1 MKYDNEP
8 YWVRMHQRH
17 AGRLKAV
24 GHSSLSEEFNKLK
37 YASESGTFLDVLQ
50 GLKSQL
56 NEKAKL
62 SVMDIGAGTGYW
74 TGLFSDWF
82 KGEGLHAEMSV
93 LDLSL
98 DALKS
103 IQANYPWVEVIQ
115 EDLRSVDV
123 SLRSNSFDV
132 VMAFYCLHHLV
143 RIEDFLHGLTFSA
156 KSVRP
161 GGFLMIMDPILT
173 KAFTYHDTLDF
184 ASFEGNGIP
193 RHLYLLDDVLSKE
206 GLRKVAMRPAVSFIL
221 NGNIEGY
228 SRFSFLI
235 CTAIWRALQIFYR
248 RSAWTKPIGEIVLSL
263 DSVLKDANLGFSSSL
278 CLYQKG
284 RL

>member
-17 AGRLKAV
+17 AGRLRGV

-37 YASESGTFLDVLQ
+37 YASESGTFVDVLR

-56 NEKAKL
+56 SEKAKL

-74 TGLFSDWF
+74 TGLFSDWC

-103 IQANYPWVEVIQ
+103 LQASYPRVRVIH

-123 SLRSNSFDV
+123 SLCSDAFDL

-143 RIEDFLHGLTFSA
+143 RTEDFLHGLTFSA
-156 KSVRP
+156 KSIRA

-173 KAFTYHDTLDF
+173 KPFTYLDTVDF
-184 ASFEGNGIP
+184 RSFEGNGIP
-193 RHLYLLDDVLSKE
+193 RHLYLLDDVLSGE
-206 GLRKVAMRPAVSFIL
+206 GLTRVAMRPAVSFIL
-221 NGNIEGY
+221 NGNIEGD
-228 SRFSFLI
+228 SRTSFLV
-235 CTAIWRALQIFYR
+235 CTAIWRVMQIFYR
-248 RSAWTKPIGEIVLSL
+248 GSAWTKRIREIVLSL
-263 DSVLKDANLGFSSSL
+263 DSVLKDAGLGFSSSV
-278 CLYQKG
+278 CVYQKG
-284 RL
+284 RF